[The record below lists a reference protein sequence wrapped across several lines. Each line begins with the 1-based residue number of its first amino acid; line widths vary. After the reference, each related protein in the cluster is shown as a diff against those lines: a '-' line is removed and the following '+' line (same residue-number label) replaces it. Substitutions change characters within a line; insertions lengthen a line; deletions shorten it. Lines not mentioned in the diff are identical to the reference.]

1 MMKFL
6 RSLNRDPDPADPA
19 GGDPAAVAAAAAAA
33 ADPKTIPTNVVP
45 VATDPQSQV
54 ATIPASSDPAAAADD
69 KKYSF
74 YETIPTD
81 LKDKPYLKDVQN
93 FDQLYKKLDGAQEL
107 IGKRA
112 SGIPA
117 KDAPV
122 EEHEAFAKSW
132 GRPDKAE
139 EYTTPDIKLPEGVEK
154 NAELDAFAKG
164 LFHKASLNQEQVNI
178 IQGGYEAKMLEMMGK
193 VPDAAAQDA
202 EFETMTTELF
212 KDRKDEVLA
221 NGNLLLAE
229 NTPESLKEHVAGLD
243 NKSLMI
249 MSAVLDSV
257 RAKYISEDVM
267 PTDSSVKSGGETVDE
282 LRQQARVLMAK
293 KEYLTKSHKDHA
305 GVKAEVDGI
314 YTRIARLDSMKKE

>member
-6 RSLNRDPDPADPA
+6 RFINRDPDPADPA
-19 GGDPAAVAAAAAAA
+19 APAAGGDPKVVDPA

-45 VATDPQSQV
+45 IPTDPQSQQ
-54 ATIPASSDPAAAADD
+54 ATIPAASDPAAAADD

-74 YETIPTD
+74 FETVPAD
-81 LKDKPYLKDVQN
+81 LKDKPYMKGVQN
-93 FDQLYKKLDGAQEL
+93 FDQLYKSLDGAQEL
-107 IGKRA
+107 IGKKA

-117 KDAPV
+117 KEASA

-132 GRPDKAE
+132 GRPDKSE

-154 NAELDAFAKG
+154 NAELDLFAKG
-164 LFHKASLNQEQVNI
+164 LFHKAGLNQDQVNV

-193 VPDAAAQDA
+193 LPDAAAQDA

-229 NTPESLKEHVAGLD
+229 NTPEALKEAVAGLD

-267 PTDSSVKSGGETVDE
+267 PTDSSIKGGGETVDE

-305 GVKAEVDGI
+305 VVKEEVDGI
-314 YTRIARLDSMKKE
+314 YTRIARLESMKK